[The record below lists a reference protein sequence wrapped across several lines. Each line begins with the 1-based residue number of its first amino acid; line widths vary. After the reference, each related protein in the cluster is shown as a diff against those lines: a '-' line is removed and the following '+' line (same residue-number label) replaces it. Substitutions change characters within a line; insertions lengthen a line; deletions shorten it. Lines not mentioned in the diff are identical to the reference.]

1 MSINILLIAAAVLLV
16 LKMVSGYKKGMVK
29 EIIML
34 VTLILTCITIA
45 LIANGLKNYTS
56 GHVVNVIIVI
66 VLLSILGVVHLLLKP
81 LFLSAKLISKLPVV
95 NWLNK
100 LMGIAAGAAETILML
115 WTLYFFVSIMDL
127 GSIGSRILQDTKN
140 NGILL
145 WFFQH
150 NYLTMLLQSV
160 SQNITFLPE
169 LLKEMQM
176 IK

>member
-1 MSINILLIAAAVLLV
+1 MNLCFIVALVLLAV
-16 LKMVSGYKKGMVK
+16 KMASGYKKGMVK
-29 EIIML
+29 EIITL

-95 NWLNK
+95 SWVDK
-100 LMGIAAGAAETILML
+100 LLGIAIGAAETILML

-127 GSIGSRILQDTKN
+127 GGIGTRILQDTKD

-150 NYLTMLLQSV
+150 NYLTTFLQSV
-160 SQNITFLPE
+160 SANITFLPD
-169 LLKEMQM
+169 LLKEMQ
-176 IK
+176 IKN

>member
-1 MSINILLIAAAVLLV
+1 MNINIVMIVAVVMLA
-16 LKMVSGYKKGMVK
+16 LKMASGYKKGMVK

-95 NWLNK
+95 SWLNK
-100 LMGIAAGAAETILML
+100 LLGVVAGAAETVLML

-127 GSIGSRILQDTKN
+127 GPIGARILQDTKD

-145 WFFQH
+145 WFFQN
-150 NYLTMLLQSV
+150 NYLTTFLQSV
-160 SQNITFLPE
+160 GRNVTFLPD